1 MKCTNVRWKLSRFLD
16 GNLPGEDAEV
26 VRDHL
31 DSCPACVTYLV
42 NSGKIERMVVAESRV
57 FSPDFNRRLLTETA
71 VHDSGS
77 TLTRL
82 LYYIFGAASL
92 LAISVFAFVR
102 YYVTP
107 HDLTALGFDLSGSET
122 LGTLFPWLRDWL
134 TSPVFSYVC
143 LSLGAVL
150 LSVMLIF
157 AVDTVQQVLPRRE
170 KSR

>member
-1 MKCTNVRWKLSRFLD
+1 LTNCTDIRWKLSRFLE
-16 GNLPGEDAEV
+16 GELPPGDSER

-31 DSCPACVTYLV
+31 DACPACVTYLV
-42 NSGKIERMVVAESRV
+42 NSGKIERMSVEESRG
-57 FSPDFNRRLLTETA
+57 FSPDFNTRLLTETA
-71 VHDSGS
+71 IHDSGS

-107 HDLTALGFDLSGSET
+107 HDLTALGYDLWGGET
-122 LGTLFPWLRDWL
+122 LATLFPWLKDWL
-134 TSPVFSYVC
+134 TSPIFSYTC

-170 KSR
+170 K